1 MIEINKGK
9 IKTWSTIGQRATFG
23 LVAYEIANKVKD
35 LMILT
40 CDVSTSAGLDRFRKK
55 FPEKFLELGI
65 SEQNM
70 IGVASGLSNESY
82 KVITTSFAPFQTMR
96 CCEQIKVNLGYMKQK
111 ISMVGLASGLVLGP
125 LGYTHCCIEDIGV
138 LRSIPNLTII
148 SPADSFETVKATEA
162 SIKHDQSVYIRL
174 TGGSNNP
181 MVYES
186 DYKFEIGKA
195 KMLIDNGEIL
205 IISNGMMVK
214 KSIDIANYFKERG
227 VNISVIN
234 MHTIKPLDHDLLDK
248 IISKYKYCFSLEEHN
263 IFGGLGSALSE
274 YFASKDHK
282 IKFKSIGIE
291 DKYIKSGSYNY
302 LLKEYRLDNES
313 IINTI
318 KKIISH
324 E

>member
-1 MIEINKGK
+1 MLIDKNK
-9 IKTWSTIGQRATFG
+9 IKLWSSIGSRASFG
-23 LVAYEIANKVKD
+23 LAAFELAKNNNN
-35 LMILT
+35 LMIVT
-40 CDVSTSAGLDRFRKK
+40 ADVSTSAGLDRYKK
-55 FPEKFLELGI
+55 KYPNNYVDVGI
-65 SEQNM
+65 GEQNM
-70 IGVASGLSNESY
+70 MSVASGLASEGFD
-82 KVITTSFAPFQTMR
+82 VITTTFSPFQTLR
-96 CCEQIKVNLGYMKQK
+96 CAEQIKVNLGYMKNK
-111 ISMVGLASGLVLGP
+111 VVMVGLASGLILGN
-125 LGYTHCCIEDIGV
+125 LGFTHCSIEDIGI

-162 SIKHDQSVYIRL
+162 SIKHHQSVYIRL

-186 DYKFEIGKA
+186 DYEFEIGKA

-291 DKYIKSGSYNY
+291 DK
-302 LLKEYRLDNES
+302 S
-313 IINTI
+313 IDLIM
-318 KKIISH
+318 KV
-324 E
+324 

>member
-1 MIEINKGK
+1 MIIDNNK
-9 IKTWSTIGQRATFG
+9 IKLWSSIGSRASFG
-23 LVAYEIANKVKD
+23 LAAFELAKNNNN
-35 LMILT
+35 LMIVT
-40 CDVSTSAGLDRFRKK
+40 ADVSTSAGLDRYKK
-55 FPEKFLELGI
+55 KYPNNYVDVGI
-65 SEQNM
+65 GEQNM
-70 IGVASGLSNESY
+70 MSVASGLASEGFD
-82 KVITTSFAPFQTMR
+82 VITTTFSPFQTLR
-96 CCEQIKVNLGYMKQK
+96 CAEQIKVNLGYMKNK
-111 ISMVGLASGLVLGP
+111 VVMVGLASGLILGN
-125 LGYTHCCIEDIGV
+125 LGFTHCSIEDIGI

-162 SIKHDQSVYIRL
+162 SIKHNQSVYIRL

-186 DYKFEIGKA
+186 DYEFKIGKA

-248 IISKYKYCFSLEEHN
+248 IINKYKYCFSLEEHN

>member
-1 MIEINKGK
+1 MIIDNNK
-9 IKTWSTIGQRATFG
+9 IKLWSSIGSRASFG
-23 LVAYEIANKVKD
+23 LTAFELAKNNNN
-35 LMILT
+35 LMIVT
-40 CDVSTSAGLDRFRKK
+40 ADVSTSAGLDRYKK
-55 FPEKFLELGI
+55 KYPNNYVDVGI
-65 SEQNM
+65 GEQNM
-70 IGVASGLSNESY
+70 MSVASGLASEGFD
-82 KVITTSFAPFQTMR
+82 VITTTFSPFQTLR
-96 CCEQIKVNLGYMKQK
+96 CAEQIKVNLGYMKNK
-111 ISMVGLASGLVLGP
+111 VVMVGLASGLILGN
-125 LGYTHCCIEDIGV
+125 LGFTHCSIEDIGI

-162 SIKHDQSVYIRL
+162 AIKHHQSVYIRL

-181 MVYES
+181 IVYES

-205 IISNGMMVK
+205 IIANGMMVK
-214 KSIDIANYFKERG
+214 KSIDIARYFKEGG

-248 IISKYKYCFSLEEHN
+248 IISKYKYCFSIEEHN

-302 LLKEYRLDNES
+302 LLKEYGLDNES

>member
-1 MIEINKGK
+1 MIIDNNK
-9 IKTWSTIGQRATFG
+9 IKLWSSIGSRASFG
-23 LVAYEIANKVKD
+23 LAAFELAKNNNN
-35 LMILT
+35 LMIVT
-40 CDVSTSAGLDRFRKK
+40 ADVSTSAGLDRYKK
-55 FPEKFLELGI
+55 KYPNNYVDVGI
-65 SEQNM
+65 GEQNM
-70 IGVASGLSNESY
+70 MSVASGLASEGFD
-82 KVITTSFAPFQTMR
+82 VITTTFSPFQTLR
-96 CCEQIKVNLGYMKQK
+96 CAEQIKVNLGYMKNK
-111 ISMVGLASGLVLGP
+111 VVMVGLASGLILGN
-125 LGYTHCCIEDIGV
+125 LGFTHCSIEDIGI

-162 SIKHDQSVYIRL
+162 SVKHDQSVYIRL

-248 IISKYKYCFSLEEHN
+248 IISKYKYCFSIEEHN

-302 LLKEYRLDNES
+302 LLKEYGLDNES

>member
-1 MIEINKGK
+1 MIIDNNK
-9 IKTWSTIGQRATFG
+9 IKLWSSIGSRASFG
-23 LVAYEIANKVKD
+23 LAAFELAKNNNN
-35 LMILT
+35 LMIVT
-40 CDVSTSAGLDRFRKK
+40 ADVSTSAGLDRYKK
-55 FPEKFLELGI
+55 KYPNNYVDVGI
-65 SEQNM
+65 GEQNM
-70 IGVASGLSNESY
+70 MSVASGLASEGFD
-82 KVITTSFAPFQTMR
+82 VITTTFSPFQTLR
-96 CCEQIKVNLGYMKQK
+96 CAEQIKVNLGYMKNK
-111 ISMVGLASGLVLGP
+111 VVMVGLASGLILGN
-125 LGYTHCCIEDIGV
+125 LGFTHCSIEDIGI

-195 KMLIDNGEIL
+195 NMLIDNGDIL

-248 IISKYKYCFSLEEHN
+248 IISKYKYCFSIEEHN

-302 LLKEYRLDNES
+302 LLKEYGLDNES

>member
-1 MIEINKGK
+1 MIIDNNK
-9 IKTWSTIGQRATFG
+9 IKLWSSIGSRASFG
-23 LVAYEIANKVKD
+23 LAAFELAKNNNN
-35 LMILT
+35 LMIVT
-40 CDVSTSAGLDRFRKK
+40 ADVSTSAGLDRYKK
-55 FPEKFLELGI
+55 KYPNNYVDVGI
-65 SEQNM
+65 GEQNM
-70 IGVASGLSNESY
+70 MSVASGLASEGFD
-82 KVITTSFAPFQTMR
+82 VITTTFSPFQTLR
-96 CCEQIKVNLGYMKQK
+96 CAEQIKVNLGYMKNK
-111 ISMVGLASGLVLGP
+111 VVMVGLASGLILGN
-125 LGYTHCCIEDIGV
+125 LGFTHCSIEDIGI

-248 IISKYKYCFSLEEHN
+248 IINKYKYCFSLEEHN

>member
-1 MIEINKGK
+1 MIIDNNK
-9 IKTWSTIGQRATFG
+9 IKLWSSIGSRASFG
-23 LVAYEIANKVKD
+23 LTAFELAKNNNN
-35 LMILT
+35 LMIVT
-40 CDVSTSAGLDRFRKK
+40 ADVSTSAGLDRYKKK
-55 FPEKFLELGI
+55 FPYNFIDVGI
-65 SEQNM
+65 GEQNM
-70 IGVASGLSNESY
+70 MSVASGLASEGFD
-82 KVITTSFAPFQTMR
+82 VITTTFSPFQTLR
-96 CCEQIKVNLGYMKQK
+96 CAEQIKVNLGYMKNK
-111 ISMVGLASGLVLGP
+111 VVMVGLASGLILGN
-125 LGYTHCCIEDIGV
+125 LGFTHCSIEDIGV

-162 SIKHDQSVYIRL
+162 SVKHDQSVYIRL

-248 IISKYKYCFSLEEHN
+248 IISKYKYCFSIEEHN

>member
-1 MIEINKGK
+1 MIIDNNK
-9 IKTWSTIGQRATFG
+9 IKLWSSIGSRASFG
-23 LVAYEIANKVKD
+23 LAAFELAKNNNN
-35 LMILT
+35 LMIVT
-40 CDVSTSAGLDRFRKK
+40 ADVSTSAGLDRYKK
-55 FPEKFLELGI
+55 KYPNNYVDVGI
-65 SEQNM
+65 GEQNM
-70 IGVASGLSNESY
+70 MSVASGLASEGFD
-82 KVITTSFAPFQTMR
+82 VITTTFSPFQTLR
-96 CCEQIKVNLGYMKQK
+96 CAEQIKVNLGYMKNK
-111 ISMVGLASGLVLGP
+111 VVMVGLASGLILGN
-125 LGYTHCCIEDIGV
+125 LGFTHCSIEDIGI

-248 IISKYKYCFSLEEHN
+248 IINKYKYCFSLEEHN

-291 DKYIKSGSYNY
+291 DKYIKSGSYNF

-318 KKIISH
+318 KKIITH

>member
-1 MIEINKGK
+1 MIV
-9 IKTWSTIGQRATFG
+9 TA
-23 LVAYEIANKVKD
+23 
-35 LMILT
+35 
-40 CDVSTSAGLDRFRKK
+40 DVSTSAGLDRYKK
-55 FPEKFLELGI
+55 KYPNNYVDVGI
-65 SEQNM
+65 GEQNM
-70 IGVASGLSNESY
+70 MSVASGLASEGFD
-82 KVITTSFAPFQTMR
+82 VITTTFSPFQTLR
-96 CCEQIKVNLGYMKQK
+96 CAEQIKVNLGYMKNK
-111 ISMVGLASGLVLGP
+111 VVMVGLASGLILGN
-125 LGYTHCCIEDIGV
+125 LGFTHCSIEDIGI

>member
-1 MIEINKGK
+1 MIIDNNK
-9 IKTWSTIGQRATFG
+9 IKLWSSIGSRASFG
-23 LVAYEIANKVKD
+23 LAAFELAKNNNN
-35 LMILT
+35 LMIVT
-40 CDVSTSAGLDRFRKK
+40 ADVSTSAGLDRYKK
-55 FPEKFLELGI
+55 KYPNNYVDVGI
-65 SEQNM
+65 GEQNM
-70 IGVASGLSNESY
+70 MSVASGLASEGFD
-82 KVITTSFAPFQTMR
+82 VITTTFSPFQTLR
-96 CCEQIKVNLGYMKQK
+96 CAEQIKVNLGYMKNK
-111 ISMVGLASGLVLGP
+111 VVMVGLASGLILGN
-125 LGYTHCCIEDIGV
+125 LGFTHCSIEDIGI

-162 SIKHDQSVYIRL
+162 SIKHNQSVYIRL

-186 DYKFEIGKA
+186 DYEFEIGKG

-234 MHTIKPLDHDLLDK
+234 MHTIKPLDHELLDK
-248 IISKYKYCFSLEEHN
+248 IISRYKYCFSLEEHN
-263 IFGGLGSALSE
+263 IYGGLGSALSE

-282 IKFKSIGIE
+282 IKFKSIGID

-313 IINTI
+313 VINTI

>member
-1 MIEINKGK
+1 MIIDNNK
-9 IKTWSTIGQRATFG
+9 IKLWSSIGSRASFG
-23 LVAYEIANKVKD
+23 LAAFELAKNNNN
-35 LMILT
+35 LMIVT
-40 CDVSTSAGLDRFRKK
+40 ADVSTSAGLDRYKK
-55 FPEKFLELGI
+55 KYPNNYVDVGI
-65 SEQNM
+65 GEQNM
-70 IGVASGLSNESY
+70 MSVASGLASEGFD
-82 KVITTSFAPFQTMR
+82 VITTTFSPFQTLR
-96 CCEQIKVNLGYMKQK
+96 CAEQIKVNLGYMKNK
-111 ISMVGLASGLVLGP
+111 VVMVGLASGLILGN
-125 LGYTHCCIEDIGV
+125 LGFTHCSIEDIGI

-162 SIKHDQSVYIRL
+162 SVKHDQSVYIRL

-248 IISKYKYCFSLEEHN
+248 IISKYKYCFSIEEHN

>member
-1 MIEINKGK
+1 MIIDNNK
-9 IKTWSTIGQRATFG
+9 IKLWSSIGSRASFG
-23 LVAYEIANKVKD
+23 LAAFELAKNNNN
-35 LMILT
+35 LMIVT
-40 CDVSTSAGLDRFRKK
+40 ADVSTSAGLDRYKK
-55 FPEKFLELGI
+55 KYPNNYVDVGI
-65 SEQNM
+65 GEQNM
-70 IGVASGLSNESY
+70 MSVASGLASEDFD
-82 KVITTSFAPFQTMR
+82 VITTTFSPFQTLR
-96 CCEQIKVNLGYMKQK
+96 CAEQIKVNLGYMKNK
-111 ISMVGLASGLVLGP
+111 VVMVGLASGLILGN
-125 LGYTHCCIEDIGV
+125 LGFTHCSIEDIGV

-195 KMLIDNGEIL
+195 KMLIDNGDIL
-205 IISNGMMVK
+205 IISNGMIVK

-234 MHTIKPLDHDLLDK
+234 MHTIKPLDHELLNK
-248 IISKYKYCFSLEEHN
+248 IINKYKYCFSLEEHN
-263 IFGGLGSALSE
+263 IFGGLGTALSE
-274 YFASKDHK
+274 YFVSKDPK

-291 DKYIKSGSYNY
+291 DKYRKSGSYNFLWKDY
-302 LLKEYRLDNES
+302 GLDNDS

-318 KKIISH
+318 KKTISY

>member
-1 MIEINKGK
+1 MIV
-9 IKTWSTIGQRATFG
+9 TA
-23 LVAYEIANKVKD
+23 
-35 LMILT
+35 
-40 CDVSTSAGLDRFRKK
+40 DVSTSAGLDRYKK
-55 FPEKFLELGI
+55 KYPNNYVDVGI
-65 SEQNM
+65 GEQNM
-70 IGVASGLSNESY
+70 MSVASGLASEGFD
-82 KVITTSFAPFQTMR
+82 VITTTFSPFQTLR
-96 CCEQIKVNLGYMKQK
+96 CAEQIKVNLGYMKNK
-111 ISMVGLASGLVLGP
+111 VVMVGLASGLILGN
-125 LGYTHCCIEDIGV
+125 LGFTHCSIEDIGI

-162 SIKHDQSVYIRL
+162 SVKHDQSVYIRL

-248 IISKYKYCFSLEEHN
+248 IISKYKYCFSIEEHN

>member
-1 MIEINKGK
+1 MIIDNNK
-9 IKTWSTIGQRATFG
+9 IKLWSSIGSRASFG
-23 LVAYEIANKVKD
+23 LAAFELAKNNNN
-35 LMILT
+35 LMIVT
-40 CDVSTSAGLDRFRKK
+40 ADVSTSAGLDRYKK
-55 FPEKFLELGI
+55 KYPNNYVDVGI
-65 SEQNM
+65 GEQNM
-70 IGVASGLSNESY
+70 MSVASGLASEGFD
-82 KVITTSFAPFQTMR
+82 VITTTFSPFQTLR
-96 CCEQIKVNLGYMKQK
+96 CAEQIKVNLGYMKNK
-111 ISMVGLASGLVLGP
+111 VVMVGLASGLILGN
-125 LGYTHCCIEDIGV
+125 LGFTHCSIEDIGI

-186 DYKFEIGKA
+186 DYEFKIGKA

>member
-1 MIEINKGK
+1 MIIDNNK
-9 IKTWSTIGQRATFG
+9 IKLWSSIGSRASFG
-23 LVAYEIANKVKD
+23 LAAFELAKNNNN
-35 LMILT
+35 LMIVT
-40 CDVSTSAGLDRFRKK
+40 ADVSTSAGLDRYKK
-55 FPEKFLELGI
+55 KYPNNYVDVGI
-65 SEQNM
+65 GEQNM
-70 IGVASGLSNESY
+70 MSVASGLASEGFD
-82 KVITTSFAPFQTMR
+82 VITTTFSPFQTLR
-96 CCEQIKVNLGYMKQK
+96 CAEQIKVNLGYMKNK
-111 ISMVGLASGLVLGP
+111 VVMVGLASGLILGN
-125 LGYTHCCIEDIGV
+125 LGFTHCSIEDIGI

>member
-1 MIEINKGK
+1 MIIDNNK
-9 IKTWSTIGQRATFG
+9 IKLWSSIGSRASFG
-23 LVAYEIANKVKD
+23 LAAFELAKNNNN
-35 LMILT
+35 LMIVT
-40 CDVSTSAGLDRFRKK
+40 ADVSTSAGLDRYKK
-55 FPEKFLELGI
+55 KYPNNYVDVGI
-65 SEQNM
+65 GEQNM
-70 IGVASGLSNESY
+70 MSVASGLASEGFD
-82 KVITTSFAPFQTMR
+82 VITTTFSPFQTLR
-96 CCEQIKVNLGYMKQK
+96 CAEQIKVNLGYMKNK
-111 ISMVGLASGLVLGP
+111 VVMVGLASGLILGN
-125 LGYTHCCIEDIGV
+125 LGFTHCSIEDIGI

-186 DYKFEIGKA
+186 DYEFEIGKA

>member
-1 MIEINKGK
+1 MIIDNNK
-9 IKTWSTIGQRATFG
+9 IKLWSSIGSRASFG
-23 LVAYEIANKVKD
+23 LAAFELAKNNNN
-35 LMILT
+35 LMIVT
-40 CDVSTSAGLDRFRKK
+40 ADVSTSAGLDRYKK
-55 FPEKFLELGI
+55 KYPNNYVDVGI
-65 SEQNM
+65 GEQNM
-70 IGVASGLSNESY
+70 MSVASGLASEGFD
-82 KVITTSFAPFQTMR
+82 VITTTFSPFQTLR
-96 CCEQIKVNLGYMKQK
+96 CAEQIKVNLGYMKNK
-111 ISMVGLASGLVLGP
+111 VVMVGLASGLILGN
-125 LGYTHCCIEDIGV
+125 LGFTHCSIEDIGI

-318 KKIISH
+318 KKIITH

>member
-1 MIEINKGK
+1 MIV
-9 IKTWSTIGQRATFG
+9 TA
-23 LVAYEIANKVKD
+23 
-35 LMILT
+35 
-40 CDVSTSAGLDRFRKK
+40 DVSTSAGLDRYKK
-55 FPEKFLELGI
+55 KYPNNYVDVGI
-65 SEQNM
+65 GEQNM
-70 IGVASGLSNESY
+70 MSVASGLASEGFD
-82 KVITTSFAPFQTMR
+82 VITTTFSPFQTLR
-96 CCEQIKVNLGYMKQK
+96 CAEQIKVNLGYMKNK
-111 ISMVGLASGLVLGP
+111 VVMVGLASGLILGN
-125 LGYTHCCIEDIGV
+125 LGFTHCSIEDIGI

-162 SIKHDQSVYIRL
+162 SVKHDQSVYIRI
-174 TGGSNNP
+174 TGCSNNH

-274 YFASKDHK
+274 YFASKDHR

-302 LLKEYRLDNES
+302 LLKEYGLDNES

>member
-1 MIEINKGK
+1 MIIDNNK
-9 IKTWSTIGQRATFG
+9 IKLWSSIGSRASFG
-23 LVAYEIANKVKD
+23 LAAFELAKNNNN
-35 LMILT
+35 LMIVT
-40 CDVSTSAGLDRFRKK
+40 ADVSTSAGLDRYKK
-55 FPEKFLELGI
+55 KYPNNYVDVGI
-65 SEQNM
+65 GEQNM
-70 IGVASGLSNESY
+70 MSVASGLASEGFD
-82 KVITTSFAPFQTMR
+82 VITTTFSPFQTLR
-96 CCEQIKVNLGYMKQK
+96 CAEQIKVNLGYMKNK
-111 ISMVGLASGLVLGP
+111 VVMVGLASGLILGN
-125 LGYTHCCIEDIGV
+125 LGFTHCSIEDIGI

-274 YFASKDHK
+274 YFASKDHR

>member
-1 MIEINKGK
+1 MIIDNNK
-9 IKTWSTIGQRATFG
+9 IKLWSSIGSRASFG
-23 LVAYEIANKVKD
+23 LAAFELAKNNNN
-35 LMILT
+35 LMIVT
-40 CDVSTSAGLDRFRKK
+40 ADVSTSAGLDRYKK
-55 FPEKFLELGI
+55 KYPNNYVDVGI
-65 SEQNM
+65 GEQNM
-70 IGVASGLSNESY
+70 MSVASGLASEGFD
-82 KVITTSFAPFQTMR
+82 VITTTFSPFQTLR
-96 CCEQIKVNLGYMKQK
+96 CAEQIKVNLGYMKNK
-111 ISMVGLASGLVLGP
+111 VVMVGLASGLILGN
-125 LGYTHCCIEDIGV
+125 LGFTHCSIEDIGI

-274 YFASKDHK
+274 YFASKDHR

-302 LLKEYRLDNES
+302 LLKEYGLDNES

>member
-1 MIEINKGK
+1 MIIDNNK
-9 IKTWSTIGQRATFG
+9 IKLWSSIGSRASFG
-23 LVAYEIANKVKD
+23 LAAFELAKNNNN
-35 LMILT
+35 LMIVT
-40 CDVSTSAGLDRFRKK
+40 ADVSTSAGLDRYKK
-55 FPEKFLELGI
+55 KYPNNYVDVGI
-65 SEQNM
+65 GEQNM
-70 IGVASGLSNESY
+70 MSVASGLASEGFD
-82 KVITTSFAPFQTMR
+82 VITTTFSPFQTLR
-96 CCEQIKVNLGYMKQK
+96 CAEQIKVNLGYMKNK
-111 ISMVGLASGLVLGP
+111 VVMVGLASGLILGN
-125 LGYTHCCIEDIGV
+125 LGFTHCSIEDIGI

-162 SIKHDQSVYIRL
+162 SIKHNQSVYIRL

-186 DYKFEIGKA
+186 DYEFEIGKG